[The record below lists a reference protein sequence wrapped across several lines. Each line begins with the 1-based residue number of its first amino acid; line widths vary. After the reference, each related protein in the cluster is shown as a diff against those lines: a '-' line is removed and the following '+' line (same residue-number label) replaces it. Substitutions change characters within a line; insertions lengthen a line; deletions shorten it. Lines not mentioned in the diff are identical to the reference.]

1 MPVYED
7 HEFENAARALRRLLG
22 IEFEPRPDMVTVVFK
37 LKHHGLIANYR
48 RVPDAEMPDGEAYFD
63 PFEKILQQLKNK
75 DDSRALNELDDAIRK
90 LKRIAARLV
99 SESA

>member
-1 MPVYED
+1 MNSK
-7 HEFENAARALRRLLG
+7 NAARALRRLLG

-48 RVPDAEMPDGEAYFD
+48 RVPDAEMPDREAYFD
-63 PFEKILQQLKNK
+63 PFEKIFTAIKNK
-75 DDSRALNELDDAIRK
+75 DDSRALNDAIRK
-90 LKRIAARLV
+90 LKRIAARLL